1 MEYDGSHVG
10 RSIHERGVGSGAA
23 SRSLGEDG
31 GGKRAGGG
39 EWGLKKVRFS

>member
-10 RSIHERGVGSGAA
+10 GSIHERGGDGGTA
-23 SRSLGEDG
+23 SRSWDEGV

-39 EWGLKKVRFS
+39 EWGLKMVRFS